1 MAVYGTRPE
10 AVKLAPIIRQFDADA
25 RFALTVA
32 VTGQHRSM
40 LDQINAGFGIRPDVD
55 LDVFE
60 AGQSL
65 CTLASK
71 TLIRLESAIKA
82 HQPEAILVQGDTSS
96 AFAAALAGFY
106 TQTPVVHVEAGLR
119 TLSIES
125 PYPEEGNRR
134 LITRVSALHLAP
146 TEANKQNLL
155 DEGVPASDVT
165 ITGNPVID
173 ALRIAV
179 ATPSTFTDPQVE
191 RAAMSGSVVLI
202 TAHRRESWGRPMHDI
217 AEAVHAL
224 CLSYPDVHFV
234 FPLHHNPAV
243 RAIFQEHLSEVENCV
258 LTEPLDYFELASL
271 LAACKLVITDSG
283 GIQEEAPALGVP
295 VVVLRNETERAEGVE
310 AGTAVLVGTDRA
322 AIINT
327 VSELLSD
334 SARHAAMANAINPY
348 GDGKAADRTVA
359 ATAQLLGVGERLPDF
374 SVKEMP

>member
-10 AVKLAPIIRQFDADA
+10 AVKLAPIIRRFDADA
-25 RFALTVA
+25 RFELTVA

-40 LDQINAGFGIRPDVD
+40 LDQINTGFGINPQVD

-71 TLIRLESAIKA
+71 TLIRLEGAIKEYR
-82 HQPEAILVQGDTSS
+82 PEAILVQGDTSS

-134 LITRVSALHLAP
+134 LITRISALHLAP
-146 TEANKQNLL
+146 TEANRQNLL
-155 DEGVPASDVT
+155 HEGVPASDVT

-173 ALRIAV
+173 ALSIAV
-179 ATPSTFTDPQVE
+179 DANSTFSDPQVA
-191 RAAMSGSVVLI
+191 RAAQSGRVVLI
-202 TAHRRESWGRPMHDI
+202 TAHRRESWGQPMHDI
-217 AEAVHAL
+217 AEAVQAL
-224 CLSYPDVHFV
+224 CLAYPDVRFV
-234 FPLHHNPAV
+234 FPLHANPGV
-243 RAIFQEHLSEVENCV
+243 RTIFQKYLSGTENCV
-258 LTEPLDYFELASL
+258 LTEPLDYFELARL
-271 LAACKLVITDSG
+271 LAACTLVITDSG

-295 VVVLRNETERAEGVE
+295 VVVLRKETERAEGVE
-310 AGTAVLVGTDRA
+310 AGTAVLVGTDRE
-322 AIINT
+322 AIIET
-327 VSELLSD
+327 VSGLLSD
-334 SARHAAMANAINPY
+334 PAKHAAMANAVNPY
-348 GDGKAADRTVA
+348 GDGLAADRTVA

-374 SVKEMP
+374 RVKEVR